1 MKNQYLSIIL
11 LLVALL
17 SCSKKDTLFKEI
29 SPKTSN
35 IIFENKLNQTEEF
48 NLIEYLYFY
57 NGGGVAVGDVNN
69 DGLNDIYLSA
79 NQEENKLY
87 LNKGNFIFEDITAK
101 ANLSSP
107 GGWKTGV
114 VMIDINGDG
123 YLDIYQNRLGGYKN
137 INGKNQLYINNR
149 DLTFTEVAQDYGL
162 DFEGFSTHSA
172 FFDYDNDGDL
182 DMYLL
187 NHSIHSEMTYGNS
200 KIRFQR
206 DLKSGDKL
214 FRHDIVDGKSFFTDV
229 SESSGI
235 LGSNIGYGLGV
246 SVSDIN
252 KDGCDDIYIS
262 NDFRE
267 NDYLYINN
275 CDGTFSESLEDY
287 IRHTSRFS
295 MGNDIGDVNNDGLLD
310 ILVLDMLPSDEFVL
324 KSSAGEDSY
333 EIYKMKLDFGY
344 NKQFTRNTLQLNLGN
359 DNFAEIAQLSGIH
372 ATDWSW
378 STLIEDFD
386 LDGLNDI
393 FITNGILKRPNDM
406 DYINFISNNQIS
418 GNLDNKTKLTNLELI
433 DQMPDGKVS
442 NYLFR
447 NNSNLN
453 FTDESENWGL
463 DFEGYSNGATYSDLD
478 NDGDL
483 DLILNNIN
491 SKAKI
496 YSNQSNEFYPERN
509 FISINFIGDKLNKNG
524 IGSKVTIWT
533 DNKILYKEN
542 FANKGFLSSTSPGL
556 VFGLNNYEIIDS
568 MLVQWPSG
576 KAQKLYSI
584 KGNKILNLYEKEAR
598 LKNNITHKS
607 KNAIFH
613 DYTEKITPKILH
625 KENIFNDFNR
635 EPLMPYMLSNE
646 GPALAVADINLD
658 GFQDL
663 FLGSSSFNKSRIFMG
678 TDNGNFSLVHNH
690 EIYNDSLSEDVDALF
705 FDADNDKDLDLY
717 VVSGGNEFP
726 LRYKSIRDRLY
737 ILNDKGIYELDTF
750 SLPEI
755 YQNGS
760 IVRASDFDNDGDTDL
775 FLGGRSIPGK
785 YGFPP
790 KHYLLEND
798 GKGKFWINDK
808 ITFENQGMVTDA
820 TWVDIDNDGWMDLFV
835 CGDWSDIKFYKNI
848 QGSLIEDNKNY
859 SLNKNGWWFSIKS
872 ADVNNDGLMDLIAG
886 NIGLNIKFKPS
897 VNFPVKMYINDF
909 DNNESFEQIVTY
921 IRNGKEYPLADR
933 DEITKQLNYLKR
945 KFLYFKNFAGQEIKD
960 IFSKSQLDNSKI
972 LFANEFQSFVFLNNG
987 KKFEAKPLPIIAQ
1000 SSPISVI
1007 ETCDFNSDNIL
1018 DLLIFGNKNFVS
1030 TYFGSFDANHG
1041 ILLKGKGDGTFDYVD
1056 QKKSGLNVRG
1066 EIKKMFYLDK
1076 NKTKFVLGVNDNELN
1091 FYKLNSL

>member
-598 LKNNITHKS
+598 LKNNITYMDFRLNTIKTISLNLKLYPDLVAEDPWGLLYIYSQTFGAIFLLDNLSLNIIPFVDLNKERFLSNCISDMETDKDGNLAILGCDGSFFKFS
-607 KNAIFH
+607 KNGLKTLSYNSILENSKFLVSINNDWLIMNNNGVGKIPMSIISIPVSINPAIRLF
-613 DYTEKITPKILH
+613 
-625 KENIFNDFNR
+625 
-635 EPLMPYMLSNE
+635 LSN
-646 GPALAVADINLD
+646 GPVNLP
-658 GFQDL
+658 
-663 FLGSSSFNKSRIFMG
+663 SMHIIIF
-678 TDNGNFSLVHNH
+678 F
-690 EIYNDSLSEDVDALF
+690 
-705 FDADNDKDLDLY
+705 
-717 VVSGGNEFP
+717 
-726 LRYKSIRDRLY
+726 
-737 ILNDKGIYELDTF
+737 
-750 SLPEI
+750 
-755 YQNGS
+755 
-760 IVRASDFDNDGDTDL
+760 
-775 FLGGRSIPGK
+775 
-785 YGFPP
+785 
-790 KHYLLEND
+790 
-798 GKGKFWINDK
+798 
-808 ITFENQGMVTDA
+808 
-820 TWVDIDNDGWMDLFV
+820 
-835 CGDWSDIKFYKNI
+835 
-848 QGSLIEDNKNY
+848 
-859 SLNKNGWWFSIKS
+859 
-872 ADVNNDGLMDLIAG
+872 
-886 NIGLNIKFKPS
+886 
-897 VNFPVKMYINDF
+897 
-909 DNNESFEQIVTY
+909 
-921 IRNGKEYPLADR
+921 
-933 DEITKQLNYLKR
+933 
-945 KFLYFKNFAGQEIKD
+945 
-960 IFSKSQLDNSKI
+960 
-972 LFANEFQSFVFLNNG
+972 
-987 KKFEAKPLPIIAQ
+987 
-1000 SSPISVI
+1000 
-1007 ETCDFNSDNIL
+1007 
-1018 DLLIFGNKNFVS
+1018 
-1030 TYFGSFDANHG
+1030 SFDS
-1041 ILLKGKGDGTFDYVD
+1041 F
-1056 QKKSGLNVRG
+1056 
-1066 EIKKMFYLDK
+1066 
-1076 NKTKFVLGVNDNELN
+1076 
-1091 FYKLNSL
+1091 

>member
-1 MKNQYLSIIL
+1 MKKQYLSIIL

-17 SCSKKDTLFKEI
+17 SCSKKRYAFQRNQSEK
-29 SPKTSN
+29 SN

-57 NGGGVAVGDVNN
+57 NGGGVAVGDINN

-123 YLDIYQNRLGGYKN
+123 FLDIYQNRLGGYKN

-187 NHSIHSEMTYGNS
+187 NHSIHSELTYGNS
-200 KIRFQR
+200 KNRFER
-206 DLKSGDKL
+206 DLKSGDKF

-229 SESSGI
+229 SKSSGI

-393 FITNGILKRPNDM
+393 FISNGILKRPNDM

-418 GNLDNKTKLTNLELI
+418 GDLDNKSKLSNLELI

-442 NYLFR
+442 NYIFR

-453 FTDESENWGL
+453 FIDESKNWGL
-463 DFEGYSNGATYSDLD
+463 DYQGYSNGATYSDLD

-496 YSNQSNEFYPERN
+496 YSNQSNKFYPERN
-509 FISINFIGDKLNKNG
+509 FISLDFIGEKFNKDG
-524 IGSKVTIWT
+524 IGSKVTIWR
-533 DNKILYKEN
+533 DNNILYKEN
-542 FANKGFLSSTSPGL
+542 YFNKGFLSSTSSDL
-556 VFGLNNYEIIDS
+556 IFGLNNYDIIDS
-568 MLVQWPSG
+568 MLIQWSSG
-576 KAQKLYSI
+576 KIQKLYSI
-584 KGNKILNLYEKEAR
+584 KGNRKLKLYEKDAEVEVER
-598 LKNNITHKS
+598 KQKINTPIFNDYSENKS
-607 KNAIFH
+607 KN
-613 DYTEKITPKILH
+613 
-625 KENIFNDFNR
+625 
-635 EPLMPYMLSNE
+635 
-646 GPALAVADINLD
+646 
-658 GFQDL
+658 
-663 FLGSSSFNKSRIFMG
+663 
-678 TDNGNFSLVHNH
+678 FSQ
-690 EIYNDSLSEDVDALF
+690 
-705 FDADNDKDLDLY
+705 
-717 VVSGGNEFP
+717 
-726 LRYKSIRDRLY
+726 R
-737 ILNDKGIYELDTF
+737 
-750 SLPEI
+750 
-755 YQNGS
+755 
-760 IVRASDFDNDGDTDL
+760 
-775 FLGGRSIPGK
+775 K
-785 YGFPP
+785 YF
-790 KHYLLEND
+790 
-798 GKGKFWINDK
+798 
-808 ITFENQGMVTDA
+808 
-820 TWVDIDNDGWMDLFV
+820 
-835 CGDWSDIKFYKNI
+835 
-848 QGSLIEDNKNY
+848 
-859 SLNKNGWWFSIKS
+859 
-872 ADVNNDGLMDLIAG
+872 
-886 NIGLNIKFKPS
+886 
-897 VNFPVKMYINDF
+897 
-909 DNNESFEQIVTY
+909 
-921 IRNGKEYPLADR
+921 
-933 DEITKQLNYLKR
+933 
-945 KFLYFKNFAGQEIKD
+945 
-960 IFSKSQLDNSKI
+960 
-972 LFANEFQSFVFLNNG
+972 
-987 KKFEAKPLPIIAQ
+987 
-1000 SSPISVI
+1000 
-1007 ETCDFNSDNIL
+1007 
-1018 DLLIFGNKNFVS
+1018 
-1030 TYFGSFDANHG
+1030 
-1041 ILLKGKGDGTFDYVD
+1041 
-1056 QKKSGLNVRG
+1056 
-1066 EIKKMFYLDK
+1066 
-1076 NKTKFVLGVNDNELN
+1076 
-1091 FYKLNSL
+1091 

>member
-1 MKNQYLSIIL
+1 MKKQYLSIIL
-11 LLVALL
+11 LLIALL

-35 IIFENKLNQTEEF
+35 IIFENNLNQTEEF

-57 NGGGVAVGDVNN
+57 NGGGVAVGDINN
-69 DGLNDIYLSA
+69 DGFNDIYLSA

-172 FFDYDNDGDL
+172 FFDYDKDGDL

-187 NHSIHSEMTYGNS
+187 NHSIHSELTYGNS
-200 KIRFQR
+200 KSRFER
-206 DLKSGDKL
+206 DLKSGDKF
-214 FRHDIVDGKSFFTDV
+214 FRHDVVDGKSFFTDV

-252 KDGCDDIYIS
+252 KDGCEDIYIS

-275 CDGTFSESLEDY
+275 CDGTFSENLEDY

-295 MGNDIGDVNNDGLLD
+295 MGNDIGDINNDGLSD

-418 GNLDNKTKLTNLELI
+418 GDLDNKSKLTNLELI

-442 NYLFR
+442 NYIFR

-453 FTDESENWGL
+453 FIDESKNWGL
-463 DFEGYSNGATYSDLD
+463 DYLGYSNGATYSDLD

-496 YSNQSNEFYPERN
+496 YSNQSNTFYPERN
-509 FISINFIGDKLNKNG
+509 FITLDFIGEKFNKDG
-524 IGSKVTIWT
+524 IGSKVTIWH
-533 DNKILYKEN
+533 DNNILYKEN
-542 FANKGFLSSTSPGL
+542 YANKGFLSSTSSDL
-556 VFGLNNYEIIDS
+556 IFGLNNYDIIDS

-576 KAQKLYSI
+576 KIQRLHSI
-584 KGNKILNLYEKEAR
+584 KGNRKLKLYEKDAEVEVER
-598 LKNNITHKS
+598 KQKINS
-607 KNAIFH
+607 PIFN
-613 DYTEKITPKILH
+613 DYSEKINPKIFH

-646 GPALAVADINLD
+646 GPALALADINLD

-678 TDNGNFSLVHNH
+678 SKSGNFNFAEGH
-690 EIYNDSLSEDVDALF
+690 EIYKDSISEDVDALF
-705 FDADNDKDLDLY
+705 FDADNDNDLDLY

-726 LRYKSIRDRLY
+726 LRYKSVRDRLY
-737 ILNDKGIYELDTF
+737 ILNDKGIYELDTL

-760 IVRASDFDNDGDTDL
+760 IVRSSDFDNDGDLDL
-775 FLGGRSIPGK
+775 FVGGRSIPGK
-785 YGFPP
+785 YGFSPR
-790 KHYLLEND
+790 HYLLEND
-798 GKGKFWINDK
+798 GNGKFHINNK
-808 ITFENQGMVTDA
+808 ITFKNQGMVTDA

-835 CGDWSDIKFYKNI
+835 CGDWSDIKFYRNT
-848 QGSLIEDNKNY
+848 QGNLVEDDKNY
-859 SLNKNGWWFSIKS
+859 VINKKGWWFSIKS
-872 ADVNNDGLMDLIAG
+872 ADINNDGLMDLIAG

-897 VNFPVKMYINDF
+897 INFPVKMYINDF
-909 DNNESFEQIVTY
+909 DNNESFEQIITY
-921 IRNGKEYPLADR
+921 TIDGKEFPMAGR
-933 DEITKQLNYLKR
+933 DEITKQINYLKR
-945 KFLYFKNFAGQEIKD
+945 KFLYYKNFAGKEIKN
-960 IFSKSQLDNSKI
+960 IFSKSQLQNSK
-972 LFANEFQSFVFLNNG
+972 LLYANEFQSFVFLNNG
-987 KKFEAKPLPIIAQ
+987 NGFEAKPLPIIAQ

-1007 ETCDFNSDNIL
+1007 ETCDYNSDNNI

-1041 ILLKGKGDGTFDYVD
+1041 ILLKGKGDGTFEYVD
-1056 QKKSGLNVRG
+1056 QKKSGLNVTG

-1076 NKTKFVLGVNDNELN
+1076 NKTKFVLAVNDKKLN